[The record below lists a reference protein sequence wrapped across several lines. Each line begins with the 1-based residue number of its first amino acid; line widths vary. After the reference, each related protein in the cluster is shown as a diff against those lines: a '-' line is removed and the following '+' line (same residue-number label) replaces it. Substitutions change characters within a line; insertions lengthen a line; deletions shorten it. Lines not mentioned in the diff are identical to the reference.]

1 MSSEQYYRKPREW
14 VNVVVKHLEAKMGIK
29 IGSIYKRSA
38 EELTEVTFTY
48 QVGESEPFNHLSH
61 EERAQHRI
69 ELRIMV
75 EVPTSV
81 HEFDLEAL
89 DASCRIERELC
100 NQFFGDGFNHEDAE
114 LVSNLPSKFV
124 PELGVFART
133 VTMRQQIYLGPLE
146 EDYVVLNEESYELN
160 SETFEP

>member
-1 MSSEQYYRKPREW
+1 
-14 VNVVVKHLEAKMGIK
+14 
-29 IGSIYKRSA
+29 
-38 EELTEVTFTY
+38 
-48 QVGESEPFNHLSH
+48 
-61 EERAQHRI
+61 
-69 ELRIMV
+69 MV

-114 LVSNLPSKFV
+114 LVSNLPSKFA

-133 VTMRQQIYLGPLE
+133 ITMRQQIYLGPLE
-146 EDYVVLNEESYELN
+146 EDYVALNEESYELN
-160 SETFEP
+160 PETFEP